1 MTVYPDFY
9 PRFACRAGA
18 CKHSCCRGWEI
29 DVDADSRRLY
39 EAVPG
44 PLGEKLRASLA
55 GEGEDAHFLL
65 TQDERCP
72 FLQSDGLCEL
82 ICKLGEEALCDICAE
97 HPRFYLELGE
107 HMLCGLGLSCEA
119 ACALLLADAG
129 PLRFVAEESGETLSL
144 SRLLGQPE
152 ASFSFSPRPEPDR
165 LKQML
170 ALFSRTEPIDA
181 AWPKLLRQLEGALSE
196 LTEAACARLGVC
208 SGAVYDRIGG
218 YILYRQLDR
227 LPEYGLDT
235 LRSYAAL
242 CVDFVFLC
250 ETFSGDLAESLRR
263 WSEQIEYSTDNPELL
278 LRAVRG

>member
-1 MTVYPDFY
+1 MQFRTDL
-9 PRFACRAGA
+9 AMECRDSAGPVQGVT
-18 CKHSCCRGWEI
+18 SRVTRQGETEI
-29 DVDADSRRLY
+29 TSVVIETEEAAREMKKAPGQYVTLY
-39 EAVPG
+39 QEG
-44 PLGEKLRASLA
+44 MFRASS
-55 GEGEDAHFLL
+55 GN
-65 TQDERCP
+65 R
-72 FLQSDGLCEL
+72 
-82 ICKLGEEALCDICAE
+82 
-97 HPRFYLELGE
+97 
-107 HMLCGLGLSCEA
+107 A
-119 ACALLLADAG
+119 A
-129 PLRFVAEESGETLSL
+129 L

-235 LRSYAAL
+235 LRAYAAL

-263 WSEQIEYSTDNPELL
+263 WSEQIEYSTENPELL